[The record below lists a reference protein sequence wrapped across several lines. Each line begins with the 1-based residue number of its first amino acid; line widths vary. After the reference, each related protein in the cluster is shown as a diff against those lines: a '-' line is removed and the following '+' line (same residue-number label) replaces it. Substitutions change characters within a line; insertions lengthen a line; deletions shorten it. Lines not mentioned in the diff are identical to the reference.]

1 MTDFIHENI
10 LGDIELNTIN
20 ENGKRLYVTP
30 DGQRYP
36 SVTTVLSN
44 YNKKG
49 IIEWRKRV
57 GKKKRIKFPHKHL
70 EEEQRFINFVKT
82 I

>member
-1 MTDFIHENI
+1 MFINENI

-30 DGQRYP
+30 TGENYP
-36 SVTTVLSN
+36 SVTTVLSE
-44 YNKKG
+44 YKKEG

-57 GKKKRIKFPHKHL
+57 EIGRASCR
-70 EEEQRFINFVKT
+70 ERV
-82 I
+82 

>member
-10 LGDIELNTIN
+10 LGGIELNTIN

-36 SVTTVLSN
+36 SVTTVLSD
-44 YNKKG
+44 YKKQG
-49 IIEWRKRV
+49 IIE
-57 GKKKRIKFPHKHL
+57 
-70 EEEQRFINFVKT
+70 
-82 I
+82 